1 MANKRFVIGI
11 DRAKMKLF
19 DVKLEEQKSLVDSN
33 QTVEKDDFALPV
45 FDNTEIGEGWKV

>member
-1 MANKRFVIGI
+1 MIGI

-33 QTVEKDDFALPV
+33 QTIEKDDFASPV
-45 FDNTEIGEGWKV
+45 FDNTEIGEEWKV